1 MTSDATAKSNDN
13 KKREVHKTETWVYGA
28 LILFALITYYGMPH
42 PLQPHHGEEPTIQH
56 VFYYGWMTAISTGLG
71 AIPLVFAPNLS
82 SFWVGISNG
91 KLHYLKL
98 CNVRF
103 IDGFLS

>member
-13 KKREVHKTETWVYGA
+13 KKKEVHKTETWVYGA
-28 LILFALITYYGMPH
+28 LILFAFITYYGMPH
-42 PLQPHHGEEPTIQH
+42 PLQPQHGEEPTIQH

-71 AIPLVFAPNLS
+71 AIPLWFAPNLS